1 MKAFLLG
8 ASLAVLVA
16 GCAQKG
22 ELRITAVGEQA
33 VQTAPASLA
42 KAQLLLSRG
51 EYALAVDAY
60 RKAVRLDPASAAAY
74 NGLAIA
80 YDQLGRHD
88 LSRRNYEMALAH
100 APHETK
106 YYRNLA
112 RSLERQGLKNEAAR
126 ILAELDQGN
135 APAAARQASG
145 LRSLAQI
152 AGGKASAFADAVA
165 GFVGPRLERL
175 SLGEVLLATSSNAP
189 QKPGRSITVPIPAP
203 DKEEQEAEL
212 AARPGH
218 SVTVAIPAAVPEG
231 TREVAQNSAQNNAV
245 QSDERLTDVPVA
257 TLATNRPLEPRL
269 DISSL
274 MLAAAADS
282 GELMELAFTPPT
294 DLPQPCPS
302 AAPLRPVSEF
312 DLVSTGGSMK
322 VFTGD
327 FAPRRL
333 GARGNAID
341 LPLLYPA
348 SANLPVGDEK
358 EQNSGACALHWAN
371 APVSNEL
378 LVSALWFDWT
388 GEDGAA

>member
-8 ASLAVLVA
+8 ASLAVLVS

-22 ELRITAVGEQA
+22 ELRITAVGDQA

-60 RKAVRLDPASAAAY
+60 RKAVRLDPANAAAY

-135 APAAARQASG
+135 APAAPRQASG

-152 AGGKASAFADAVA
+152 ASTKASAFADAVA

-203 DKEEQEAEL
+203 DKKEQGTEF

-218 SVTVAIPAAVPEG
+218 SITVAIPAAVPEG
-231 TREVAQNSAQNNAV
+231 TGDVAQN
-245 QSDERLTDVPVA
+245 DEPLADVPVA
-257 TLATNRPLEPRL
+257 TLATNRPIEPRL
-269 DISSL
+269 DISGL
-274 MLAAAADS
+274 MLAAATDS

-294 DLPQPCPS
+294 DLPQPCS
-302 AAPLRPVSEF
+302 GAASLRSVTEF
-312 DLVSTGGSMK
+312 DLASTGGSIK

-333 GARGNAID
+333 GAHGNAID

-348 SANLPVGDEK
+348 SSNLPVRDER

-371 APVSNEL
+371 APASDEL
-378 LVSALWFDWT
+378 LVSALWLDWT
-388 GEDGAA
+388 REGGAA